1 MTAASP
7 KPASSSPESASAFAA
22 RVLRLV
28 SRIPAGRV
36 STYGDLARLA
46 GRPASARAVGRI
58 LAAGTAPGLPY
69 HRVVA
74 SGGLLGGYGGGTA
87 LKIALLAAEGVVVR
101 RGRVTG
107 FSRCRWTPQ
116 HPQATDRRHTTV

>member
-1 MTAASP
+1 MTAATP
-7 KPASSSPESASAFAA
+7 GRASSPNRSRAFAA

-58 LAAGTAPGLPY
+58 LAAGTGPGLPY

-74 SGGLLGGYGGGTA
+74 SGGLLGGYAPARASRSRCWPPRGWSSSGA
-87 LKIALLAAEGVVVR
+87 LA
-101 RGRVTG
+101 G
-107 FSRCRWTPQ
+107 FNRCRWTPPD
-116 HPQATDRRHTTV
+116 PQATDRRHTTV

>member
-1 MTAASP
+1 MTAPAPSPASP
-7 KPASSSPESASAFAA
+7 LDSAAAFAA

-58 LAAGTAPGLPY
+58 LAAGRAPGLPY

-74 SGGLLGGYGGGTA
+74 SGGLLGGYGGGA
-87 LKIALLAAEGVVVR
+87 AIKIALLAAEGVVVMC
-101 RGRVTG
+101 
-107 FSRCRWTPQ
+107 SRYSAPIRFCRPFLYCFL
-116 HPQATDRRHTTV
+116 PA

>member
-1 MTAASP
+1 MTAPAPSPASP
-7 KPASSSPESASAFAA
+7 LDSAAAFAA

-58 LAAGTAPGLPY
+58 LAAGRAPGLPY

-74 SGGLLGGYGGGTA
+74 SGGLLGGYGGGA
-87 LKIALLAAEGVVVR
+87 AIKIALLAAEGVVVR
-101 RGRVTG
+101 RGRVVN

-116 HPQATDRRHTTV
+116 SPQATDRRHITV